1 MELLF
6 KKKVVKSG
14 VWHRKEMETEMYLC
28 EEVKMLRNAVP
39 ENCASLNALI
49 RIIINKLCDTYLNMF
64 IVWVIASNLRYS
76 GFGEEILLR
85 MEKLPSVDVY
95 WGTLYLVIIIISRT

>member
-1 MELLF
+1 
-6 KKKVVKSG
+6 
-14 VWHRKEMETEMYLC
+14 MYLC

-64 IVWVIASNLRYS
+64 IV
-76 GFGEEILLR
+76 
-85 MEKLPSVDVY
+85 
-95 WGTLYLVIIIISRT
+95 